1 VVAEQQEHQGGDGE
15 RHERQRHHRRP
26 PAVALDGPGDQRQE
40 EQLAQVAGGAERPG
54 AQAPAPAEPAG
65 GDTGREGHGGAAAA
79 QADQHPPVQNQ
90 LPRPGH
96 EAGEHGA
103 RRDEQQR
110 STDHPAD
117 TRPVHQGRREGGGE
131 AEQDHVDGGGE
142 LDRAPVPGV
151 LLLQGRH
158 QQSGQARA
166 GASADGEPLYE
177 VATCSLLPGDVRTDG
192 DFTVAVRHGPEALAE
207 ADTVIVLSSY
217 EDYAQDTP
225 ALTAPLAEAF
235 ALIRPGTR
243 VASICTGA
251 FVLASAGLLDGH
263 TATTHWRYTDL
274 FARLFPR
281 VRLDPDVL
289 YSDGGTV
296 LTSAGC
302 ASGIDLCLHMIR
314 RDHGTAVA
322 NDVAR
327 RTVVPPHREGGQ
339 VQYIRRPVPAPAA
352 LRQLAA
358 RESMSV
364 RNFNRRFRDEV
375 GTTPMSWMNQQRS
388 ELARELLEESD
399 LPVEQ
404 VAAQTGLGSAASL
417 RQHFHADLGV
427 SPSAYR
433 TTFRGPGT

>member
-1 VVAEQQEHQGGDGE
+1 MDQVRKNMAMTPALTHPVFTHPG
-15 RHERQRHHRRP
+15 RHRI
-26 PAVALDGPGDQRQE
+26 AV
-40 EQLAQVAGGAERPG
+40 LA
-54 AQAPAPAEPAG
+54 
-65 GDTGREGHGGAAAA
+65 
-79 QADQHPPVQNQ
+79 
-90 LPRPGH
+90 
-96 EAGEHGA
+96 
-103 RRDEQQR
+103 
-110 STDHPAD
+110 
-117 TRPVHQGRREGGGE
+117 RPVLLPIELGIVHQ
-131 AEQDHVDGGGE
+131 
-142 LDRAPVPGV
+142 LF
-151 LLLQGRH
+151 
-158 QQSGQARA
+158 GQARA

-177 VATCSLLPGDVRTDG
+177 VATCGLRAGDVRTDG
-192 DFTVAVRHGPEALAE
+192 DFAVTVRHGPEALAE

-217 EDYAQDTP
+217 EDYVQDTP
-225 ALTAPLAEAF
+225 ELPAPLTEAF

-243 VASICTGA
+243 MASICTGA

-281 VRLDPDVL
+281 VELDPDVL
-289 YSDGGTV
+289 YTDGGSV

-339 VQYIRRPVPAPAA
+339 VQYIRRPVPAPSAPATSAAREWA
-352 LRQLAA
+352 LRRLKEPITLGQLAA
-358 RESMSV
+358 REAMSV

-375 GTTPMSWMNQQRS
+375 GTTPMNWLNQQRI

-399 LPVEQ
+399 LPVDQ
-404 VAAQTGLGSAASL
+404 VAEQAGLGSAANL
-417 RQHFHADLGV
+417 RQHFHAALGT

-433 TTFRGPGT
+433 ATFRGPAK